1 MAPFDSMPLYAFD
14 VAQELKHSAHVVG
27 IDEAGRGPLA
37 GPVVAAAVVLDL
49 NNPISSINDS
59 KKVRPQKR
67 DFLYDEIAKKA
78 RAWAVAS
85 ASPEEIDK
93 YNILQATFMAM
104 KRALDTIGMWWS
116 LVLVDG
122 NQYIASLPR
131 TVQKPVIKGDG
142 LSASIAAAS
151 IMAKVTRDRIM
162 TEYHREYPEWDF
174 HVHKGYA
181 TQRHR
186 DLIGRL
192 GLCGIHRKSF
202 CGKFLKT
209 GQNDIKLGNNVSVR
223 ET

>member
-1 MAPFDSMPLYAFD
+1 
-14 VAQELKHSAHVVG
+14 VVG

-49 NNPISSINDS
+49 NDPISGINDS
-59 KKVRPQKR
+59 KKVAPKKR
-67 DFLYDEIAKKA
+67 EILYDEIAAKA

-93 YNILQATFMAM
+93 YNILRATLLAM
-104 KRALDTIGMWWS
+104 KRALDDIGHAWS
-116 LVLVDG
+116 IVLVDG
-122 NQYIASLPR
+122 NQYIASVPR

-162 TEYHREYPEWDF
+162 AEYHKLYPEWDF
-174 HVHKGYA
+174 HVHKGYPTA
-181 TQRHR
+181 RHR
-186 DLIGRL
+186 ELIGKL

-202 CGKFLKT
+202 CGKFLRT
-209 GQNDIKLGNNVSVR
+209 GQNDINLGNNASVR
-223 ET
+223 EKQNTV

>member
-1 MAPFDSMPLYAFD
+1 MALFDSTPLYAFD
-14 VAQELKHSAHVVG
+14 IAQEIDHGAHLVG

-49 NNPISSINDS
+49 NDPISGINDS
-59 KKVRPQKR
+59 KKVAPKKR
-67 DFLYDEIAKKA
+67 EFLFGEIAAKA

-93 YNILQATFMAM
+93 YNILRATLLAM
-104 KRALDTIGMWWS
+104 KRALDNIGHAWS

-122 NQYIASLPR
+122 NQYIASVPR

-162 TEYHREYPEWDF
+162 AGYHRVYPEWDF
-174 HVHKGYA
+174 LVHKGYPTA
-181 TQRHR
+181 RHR
-186 DLIGRL
+186 ELIGRL

-202 CGKFLKT
+202 CGKFLSETTLLKEKE
-209 GQNDIKLGNNVSVR
+209 IK
-223 ET
+223 